1 VKLFYKKPNK
11 VMNNEQNEMKDTQ
24 NQESKKTEDINS
36 MDEMALGMNN
46 DDNMAGTN
54 LLEDEDKK
62 EDKVQQLES
71 QLNDTNDK
79 YLRLAAEFD
88 NYRKRT
94 TKEKLDL
101 LQRAGEDVIKSLLDV
116 LDDIHRSVEA
126 LETSE
131 DKEKSLEGVKL
142 VFQKF
147 QQTLA
152 AKGLK
157 EMDTKGQNFDAELH
171 EAITQVPAAQPDQS
185 GKIIDEIQKGYFLN
199 EKLIRHAKVVVA
211 E

>member
-1 VKLFYKKPNK
+1 
-11 VMNNEQNEMKDTQ
+11 MNNEQNEMKDTQ